1 MRSESENRPPLV
13 DRIIA
18 RLMQPKNLARIFRW
32 AWLLSLLMLVMGYI
46 IIWSEVSPYLNW

>member
-1 MRSESENRPPLV
+1 MRSESENRPPLA
-13 DRIIA
+13 DRVIA